1 MSLEYSV
8 AEQGG
13 VRLYGVKGRLDSA
26 TAGDLDKALQSLF
39 TETGT
44 RAVIDLAALDY
55 ISSAGLRVMLML
67 AKRAKQSQGRLIL
80 CSLSPHVREV
90 FEISG
95 FMKILETAA
104 DQAAALDAIA

>member
-1 MSLEYSV
+1 MSLELTV
-8 AEQGG
+8 AEQRG
-13 VRLYGVKGRLDSA
+13 VHVYAIKGRLDSA
-26 TAGDLDKALQSLF
+26 TAGDLDKSLQGLF
-39 TETGT
+39 GETGT
-44 RAVIDLAALDY
+44 RAIIDLGALDY

-95 FMKILETAA
+95 FMKILETTT
-104 DQAAALDAIA
+104 DQAAALQALG